1 MQVKGKLGK
10 IERLKNLELK
20 KFELYGIMAVLI
32 MEKEHFPKIENVAN
46 FLDDINIQYSNVI
59 KDNRKLLFSKVIE
72 DIIQADEETLD
83 LIAEN
88 TMESI
93 KELSAEKETER
104 KKEPHKNREKDYIEK
119 LLNKY
124 SRNK

>member
-20 KFELYGIMAVLI
+20 RFELYGIMAVLI

-93 KELSAEKETER
+93 KELATEKEIER
-104 KKEPHKNREKDYIEK
+104 KTDPRKNSEKDYIEK

>member
-32 MEKEHFPKIENVAN
+32 MEKEHFPKIENVTN

-88 TMESI
+88 TMDGI
-93 KELSAEKETER
+93 KELSAEKEIER
-104 KKEPHKNREKDYIEK
+104 KTEPRKNSEKDYIEK

>member
-1 MQVKGKLGK
+1 MQLKGKIGK

-32 MEKEHFPKIENVAN
+32 MEKEHFPEIKNVN
-46 FLDDINIQYSNVI
+46 SFLDNINIEYSNVI

-72 DIIQADEETLD
+72 DIIQADEEILD
-83 LIAEN
+83 LIVEN
-88 TMESI
+88 TMENI
-93 KELSAEKETER
+93 KELPVEKEAER
-104 KKEPHKNREKDYIEK
+104 KTETNKNNEKNYIDN

>member
-93 KELSAEKETER
+93 KELSAEKEIER
-104 KKEPHKNREKDYIEK
+104 KKETKNNEKDYIEK

>member
-32 MEKEHFPKIENVAN
+32 MEKEHFPKIENVAG
-46 FLDDINIQYSNVI
+46 FLDDINIKYSNVI
-59 KDNRKLLFSKVIE
+59 KENRKLLFSKVIE

-93 KELSAEKETER
+93 KELATEKEIER
-104 KKEPHKNREKDYIEK
+104 KTDPRKNSEKDYIEK

>member
-32 MEKEHFPKIENVAN
+32 MEKEHFPKIENVVS
-46 FLDDINIQYSNVI
+46 FLDNINIQYSNII

-88 TMESI
+88 TMDSI
-93 KELSAEKETER
+93 KELSAEKEIER
-104 KKEPHKNREKDYIEK
+104 KKITKKIISKN
-119 LLNKY
+119 
-124 SRNK
+124 S

>member
-20 KFELYGIMAVLI
+20 KIELYGIMAVLI
-32 MEKEHFPKIENVAN
+32 MEKEHFPKIENVTN

-88 TMESI
+88 TMDSI
-93 KELSAEKETER
+93 KELSIEKEVER
-104 KKEPHKNREKDYIEK
+104 KKEPKNKEKDYIEK

>member
-1 MQVKGKLGK
+1 MQIKGKLGK

-32 MEKEHFPKIENVAN
+32 MEKEHFPKIENVAG
-46 FLDDINIQYSNVI
+46 FLDDINIKYSNVI
-59 KDNRKLLFSKVIE
+59 KENRKLLFSKVIE

-93 KELSAEKETER
+93 KELATEKETER
-104 KKEPHKNREKDYIEK
+104 KTEPQKNNEKDYIEK

>member
-32 MEKEHFPKIENVAN
+32 MEKEHFPKIENVSN

-93 KELSAEKETER
+93 KELAAEKETER
-104 KKEPHKNREKDYIEK
+104 KTEPQKNNEKDYIEK